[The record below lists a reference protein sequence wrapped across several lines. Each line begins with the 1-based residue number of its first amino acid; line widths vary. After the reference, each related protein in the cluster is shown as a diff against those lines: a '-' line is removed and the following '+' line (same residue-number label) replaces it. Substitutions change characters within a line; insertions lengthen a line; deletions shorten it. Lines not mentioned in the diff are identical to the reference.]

1 MNNTGR
7 VGRDTVVKAR
17 RRGGRVSLTVLLS
30 TAIGLLILISVG
42 TVLFITA
49 GANFRNTFE
58 LLRNSGE
65 LTMNGLET
73 SVRSYVGPAQDLADH
88 IVRLVADGT
97 IDLSDKDEVR
107 DVLLGTLGPSPQISG
122 VVIWDKERR
131 PVVVIEEAD
140 GSVESLQASFADDQA
155 LTDVTAPPKPTWSQP
170 ITFDDATFIG
180 IQTGLYRDDEFVGAF
195 ATGIDTARLSA
206 LVREI
211 GLELGMTAFI
221 LYGENRVLAHPQ
233 MRTTPADI
241 ALGTAPDQSLKLKT
255 LAQFGDPVL
264 AAYPRRERDLPGRS
278 ASFENSIVEVDDE
291 GYLFLTKKIEGYSPQ
306 PWYIGVYANVEDIGD
321 EFFRLMASTA
331 VAFLILLVAIV
342 LGFLLARY
350 LARPIVQLS
359 KAEAQVGD
367 LDLENIQIPKSSFIR
382 EINNQI
388 TSFNRMLDGLRT
400 FETYVPKALVQRI
413 ISQGGSGEIVST
425 ESNLTLMFTD
435 IVGFT
440 KLSESLP
447 PGEVARLLNEH
458 FAIIN
463 QCIEAEGGTID
474 KYIGDAV
481 MAFWGA
487 PDPQSDHAARACRAA
502 LAIRQRLQQ
511 AGKTKPDDPRFR
523 LKISIHCGP
532 LIVGNIGAPGR
543 INYTVVGD
551 TVNTCSRIQGL
562 CVQADD
568 GKSAAI
574 ILVSD
579 EITHATDNGFQFEP
593 AGSFQVKGKSMPV
606 NVFRLLGEGD
616 EPAKTAGSL
625 EPKPIQATTATDS

>member
-1 MNNTGR
+1 MA
-7 VGRDTVVKAR
+7 KIR

-30 TAIGLLILISVG
+30 TAIGLLILVSVG

-58 LLRNSGE
+58 LLRDSGE
-65 LTMNGLET
+65 LTMSGLET
-73 SVRSYVGPAQDLADH
+73 SVRSYVDPAHDLAEH
-88 IVRLVADGT
+88 VARLVDDGT
-97 IDLSDKDEVR
+97 IDLANKEEVR
-107 DVLLGTLGPSPQISG
+107 DVLLGSLGPSPQLSG
-122 VVIWDKERR
+122 IVIWDSERR
-131 PVVVIEEAD
+131 PVAVIEEPD
-140 GSVESLQASFADDQA
+140 GSVETLQTSFADNQA
-155 LTDVTAPPKPTWSQP
+155 LTEETAPETPTWSQP
-170 ITFDDATFIG
+170 ITIGDATFISM
-180 IQTGLYRDDEFVGAF
+180 QTALYRGDEFVGAL

-206 LVREI
+206 LVRDI
-211 GLELGMTAFI
+211 GRELGMTAFI
-221 LYGENRVLAHPQ
+221 LYGDNRVLAHPE
-233 MRTTPADI
+233 MRTTPADLS
-241 ALGTAPDQSLKLKT
+241 LGPAPDQFLKLKT

-264 AAYPRRERDLPGRS
+264 AAYPRRERDLPGQS
-278 ASFENSIVEVDDE
+278 ANFENSIVEVNDK
-291 GYLFLTKKIEGYSPQ
+291 GYLFLTKEIVGYSPR
-306 PWYIGVYANVEDIGD
+306 PWRIGVYANVEDIGD
-321 EFFRLMASTA
+321 QFFRLLASTA
-331 VAFLILLVAIV
+331 VAFLILLVAIF

-350 LARPIVQLS
+350 LARPIIQLS

-367 LDLENIQIPKSSFIR
+367 LDLENIEIPRSSFIR
-382 EINNQI
+382 EINEQI
-388 TSFNRMLDGLRT
+388 TAFHRMVDGLRT

-413 ISQGGSGEIVST
+413 ISQGGSGEIVSA

-440 KLSESLP
+440 KLSENRS

-487 PDPQSDHAARACRAA
+487 PDAQSDHAARACRAA
-502 LAIRQRLQQ
+502 LAIRRRLQE
-511 AGKTKPDDPRFR
+511 AGKTRPDDPRFR

-551 TVNTCSRIQGL
+551 TVNTCSRIQDL

-568 GKSAAI
+568 GTSAAI

-593 AGSFQVKGKSMPV
+593 AGSFQVKGKSKPV
-606 NVFRLLGEGD
+606 NVFRLLGEGG
-616 EPAKTAGSL
+616 EPGKSAGS
-625 EPKPIQATTATDS
+625 PGQAAQQQPTATDS

>member
-1 MNNTGR
+1 MINTGIMER
-7 VGRDTVVKAR
+7 NTVVKAR

-30 TAIGLLILISVG
+30 TAIGLLILLSVG

-65 LTMNGLET
+65 LTMSGLET
-73 SVRSYVGPAQDLADH
+73 SVKAYVDPVQDLADH
-88 IVRLVADGT
+88 MSRLVSDGT
-97 IDLSDKDEVR
+97 IDISDKEGVR
-107 DVLLGTLGPSPQISG
+107 DVLLGALGPSPQISA
-122 VVIWDKERR
+122 VVVWDRERR
-131 PVVVIEEAD
+131 PVLAIEEAD
-140 GSVESLQASFADDQA
+140 GSVETLLASFADDQA
-155 LTDVTAPPKPTWSQP
+155 PTEATAPDKPTWSQP
-170 ITFDDATFIG
+170 VTYGDSTFIN
-180 IQTGLYRDDEFVGAF
+180 IQTALYRDGVYVGAF
-195 ATGIDTARLSA
+195 ATGIDTARLST

-211 GLELGMTAFI
+211 GRDLGMTAFI
-221 LYGENRVLAHPQ
+221 LYGDHRVLAHPE
-233 MRTTPADI
+233 MRAAPATLT
-241 ALGTAPDQSLKLKT
+241 LGQSTDLTLRLKT
-255 LAQFGDPVL
+255 LAQFGDPIL
-264 AAYPRRERDLPGRS
+264 AAYPRRERDLPGQS
-278 ASFENSIVEVDDE
+278 ASFENSIVEVNEE
-291 GYLFLTKKIEGYSPQ
+291 GYLFLTKEIDGYSPL
-306 PWYIGVYANVEDIGD
+306 PWHIGVYANVEDIGD
-321 EFFRLMASTA
+321 EFFRLLASTA
-331 VAFLILLVAIV
+331 VAFVILVVAII

-388 TSFNRMLDGLRT
+388 TSFNRMIDGLRT

-551 TVNTCSRIQGL
+551 TVNTCSRIQDL

-625 EPKPIQATTATDS
+625 GPKTIQATTANDS